1 MMKTKKIPMRMC
13 LGCGEMKPKRE
24 LIRVVKSKEG
34 DISLDLTGKKSGRG
48 AYICKSVECFEK
60 ARKARKFERSFSLGK
75 MNNKIGLVTMCRK
88 AGKLVMGMDMVK
100 DACNTGKACAV
111 FAATDF
117 SPKSLK
123 EIKFNCYKNGIKLY
137 SLGMT
142 MDDIHFGLGKRTGVI
157 AICEGGFAKAC
168 AKGLEEIPIDENEFY
183 SI

>member
-1 MMKTKKIPMRMC
+1 
-13 LGCGEMKPKRE
+13 
-24 LIRVVKSKEG
+24 
-34 DISLDLTGKKSGRG
+34 
-48 AYICKSVECFEK
+48 
-60 ARKARKFERSFSLGK
+60 

-142 MDDIHFGLGKRTGVI
+142 MDDIHFTLAKEQ
-157 AICEGGFAKAC
+157 ALSLFAREASKAC